1 MRTNSRPYIGKGIVS
16 GISGGIIGGIVM
28 LGIMA
33 GMIGMMNLPSYL
45 VYAGPLSFAKLIGL
59 TVGQQPQ
66 TAGTGLGI
74 HLLASIIIGA
84 IFGAVTS
91 IIKKLAVT
99 GYARGI
105 GFGIAAGAIA
115 FVVLFLP
122 VMMGATSTQM
132 MNPAM
137 SSRMII
143 AQLQRMGPMI
153 LAGAFLAHIIYGAI
167 LGAITTVLITK
178 IELRRLGD
186 EGYRQRNQLR

>member
-1 MRTNSRPYIGKGIVS
+1 MRTNNRPYIGKGIIF
-16 GISGGIIGGIVM
+16 GITGGIIGGIAM

-66 TAGTGLGI
+66 STAGTGLGI

-91 IIKKLAVT
+91 IIKKLAIT

-105 GFGIAAGAIA
+105 GFGIAAGVIA

-122 VMMGATSTQM
+122 VMMV
-132 MNPAM
+132 NPAM
-137 SSRMII
+137 SSQMIM
-143 AQLQRMGPMI
+143 AQLQKMEPMI

-167 LGAITTVLITK
+167 LGAVTTVLVAKTG
-178 IELRRLGD
+178 LRRAGD
-186 EGYRQRNQLR
+186 AGRKERAKIVDNS